1 MVKVYYE
8 TENWYC
14 EHVASFLDE
23 DVYDVCLPI
32 LEADAESNNFDR
44 GVTESV
50 DETEDLTNGT
60 SKVQILL
67 MKENSREP
75 ELIATFEEETRYLL
89 CASALEQNFVHKF
102 VGTMI
107 VNIK

>member
-8 TENWYC
+8 ANNWYC
-14 EHVASFLDE
+14 EHVASFVDE
-23 DVYDVCLPI
+23 EVYDVCLPI
-32 LEADAESNNFDR
+32 LEADAENNNFGN

-60 SKVQILL
+60 SKVQVLL
-67 MKENSREP
+67 MKENSSKP
-75 ELIATFEEETRYLL
+75 ELIATFEEETQYLL
-89 CASALEQNFVHKF
+89 CASALEHNFVHKF
-102 VGTMI
+102 AGTMI